1 MLIENKWAVYDGKDD
16 IYYTGDN
23 DSGDPVLES
32 LNSRVRLY
40 KNEKGAKGA
49 IRHIEHSGSERVEFC
64 ELKAVYIER
73 QDVPDVPGD
82 DKDKHSDKP
91 GQASDEPPKEPPV
104 IKNDGNW
111 IIVDSFGRIKYVKK
125 TTTSKPFFGVIDE
138 NGDLRGFGFDELAAW
153 TWYSDRRRDVGIKL
167 IQDRKDNN
175 VSNGR

>member
-1 MLIENKWAVYDGKDD
+1 MLIENKWVVHDNKDD
-16 IYYTGDN
+16 VYYTGDN
-23 DSGDPVLES
+23 DSGDPVLEG
-32 LNSRVRLY
+32 LTSRVRLY

-73 QDVPDVPGD
+73 RDVPDAPSV
-82 DKDKHSDKP
+82 KDKP
-91 GQASDEPPKEPPV
+91 GQASAEPPKEPPV

-125 TTTSKPFFGVIDE
+125 TTTSKPFFGVLDE

-153 TWYSDRRRDVGIKL
+153 TWYSDRRKLIGIKL

-175 VSNGR
+175 VGNGR